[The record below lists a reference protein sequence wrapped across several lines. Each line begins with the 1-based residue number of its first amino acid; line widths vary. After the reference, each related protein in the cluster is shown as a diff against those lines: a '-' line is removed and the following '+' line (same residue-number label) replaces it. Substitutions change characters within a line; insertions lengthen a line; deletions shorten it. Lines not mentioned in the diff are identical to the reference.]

1 MADADCLS
9 PNSLGAL
16 LGAAPWSR
24 SSQGLGTP
32 ILDELGTAFEAR
44 EGLGRAPGGGEQ
56 RAGDR
61 PKSVTP
67 TPGDALL
74 DELGLDHRDIER
86 LTQSDTD
93 LVRGG
98 FQRVLGQQPPHIP
111 VVVAQQVSGGATL
124 PRNCVSLQPQLVQPV
139 QPHPYARP
147 VAQELGMPLRQQV
160 RAAARRR
167 LLRHHPTHK
176 SDPHDHPRRTG
187 CCRSPTSGA
196 S

>member
-44 EGLGRAPGGGEQ
+44 EGLSRAPGGGEQ

-98 FQRVLGQQPPHIP
+98 FQRVLGQQQPPPHIP

-147 VAQELGMPLRQQV
+147 VAQELGVPLRQQ
-160 RAAARRR
+160 ARRR
-167 LLRHHPTHK
+167 PTAPPPP
-176 SDPHDHPRRTG
+176 SPDPQI
-187 CCRSPTSGA
+187 
-196 S
+196 